1 MLVRRIIIFCI
12 LFMNILTVYI
22 VASDS
27 TNKLTDMGIIF
38 NYSAEDQITRAE
50 MVKMT
55 VQFMGL
61 EEAVNNYDLNNI
73 YVFNDVTSKHW
84 AASYIAIAKQQG
96 IIEGDEQQY
105 FFPDKYITYGESV
118 KIIVASLG
126 YSPLARMQGGYP
138 EGYIEQGKLLGI
150 LDIIPAHSM
159 LVKAEI
165 LRQMLL
171 KSLICPM
178 LVQKSSPTFDYCIY
192 NGKNENPLFTAEMRF
207 YGQNFYLLDENN
219 YVVLHNRHFE
229 TVSMA
234 YDKTYSTYYLSLTL
248 NTLGKERII
257 SGSKIPVGNN
267 ELYLK
272 VIYNNQMMSHIYLS
286 DYPSDTYHVF
296 VNLSKQQM
304 QELIEYF

>member
-1 MLVRRIIIFCI
+1 
-12 LFMNILTVYI
+12 
-22 VASDS
+22 
-27 TNKLTDMGIIF
+27 
-38 NYSAEDQITRAE
+38 
-50 MVKMT
+50 
-55 VQFMGL
+55 
-61 EEAVNNYDLNNI
+61 
-73 YVFNDVTSKHW
+73 
-84 AASYIAIAKQQG
+84 
-96 IIEGDEQQY
+96 
-105 FFPDKYITYGESV
+105 
-118 KIIVASLG
+118 
-126 YSPLARMQGGYP
+126 
-138 EGYIEQGKLLGI
+138 
-150 LDIIPAHSM
+150 
-159 LVKAEI
+159 
-165 LRQMLL
+165 
-171 KSLICPM
+171 
-178 LVQKSSPTFDYCIY
+178 
-192 NGKNENPLFTAEMRF
+192 MRF